1 MEKIIIFGTKRFS
14 STRNL
19 LFFIIIA
26 NMRSSHLSLIRN
38 IVPLKYSWTSPTYTW
53 EQALE
58 KFPSDRFGMF
68 VAIGP
73 SQMNNV
79 RKEKFIRAK
88 AAGYK
93 CVSFV
98 SERASYLTQH
108 EIGENCFIFEDNTIQ
123 PYVKICDNTILW
135 SGNHIGHDSFI
146 SSHTFITSHVVVSG
160 HVTVE
165 ENCFLGV
172 NATIHDHL
180 RLARYTLVGAG
191 AVIGSDTKEYEVYVP
206 ERSKCLTKKS
216 TEIDL

>member
-1 MEKIIIFGTKRFS
+1 MEKIIIFGTSDLARLATYYFHHYRKYEVVA
-14 STRNL
+14 
-19 LFFIIIA
+19 FIVDPEYRTAEVFMDI
-26 NMRSSHLSLIRN
+26 
-38 IVPLKYSWTSPTYTW
+38 PTYTW

-165 ENCFLGV
+165 ENCFFRSECYYPRSLTPCSIHVSWCRSCNWIRYQGIRGV
-172 NATIHDHL
+172 CSRA
-180 RLARYTLVGAG
+180 
-191 AVIGSDTKEYEVYVP
+191 E
-206 ERSKCLTKKS
+206 
-216 TEIDL
+216 